1 MPWYRIE
8 MSSYVAQQRATGL
21 ITEFSKLHLKA
32 GAPQEARVYHCKL
45 PDGDHIYYLSP
56 EAVAL
61 AECLL
66 RQIGVTACSG
76 EPDLA
81 GFRLI
86 KL

>member
-8 MSSYVAQQRATGL
+8 MSGYVAQQRATGL
-21 ITEFSKLHLKA
+21 ITEFSKAHISA

-45 PDGDHIYYLSP
+45 PGGDHIYYFSP
-56 EAVAL
+56 EAAAMV
-61 AECLL
+61 ESLL
-66 RQIGVTACSG
+66 RQLGATACSG